1 MQEGGNKRE
10 VFQSNTTIM
19 VLKMTFL
26 KCNIIELDLR
36 SVKAMVKV
44 LCSCSRN
51 QPQDQGHCINPP
63 LRQSHRLQIVHSF
76 KIQ

>member
-10 VFQSNTTIM
+10 VFRSNTTIM
-19 VLKMTFL
+19 ILKMTFL
-26 KCNIIELDLR
+26 YCNIIELDLR
-36 SVKAMVKV
+36 SAKAMVKV